1 LAKLCSAGTEAL
13 PDVAPSLTVRAD
25 PGADP
30 REREAI
36 PPNLEED
43 ARMNDSTTLRPPG
56 PSDGN
61 ETASTQEKVQ
71 GAAGEAQEKAREAAG
86 KAQKSLQE
94 QVGQRAAKAGE
105 QVSGTAHDLRSV
117 GEELR
122 KQGKDG
128 PAKIAD
134 RAAEQTEKVGSY
146 LSGTG
151 PDQMLHDVEDF
162 GRQRP
167 WAMLAGGL
175 ALGAVAARFLK
186 ASSRSRY
193 QQRSGAGTASPP
205 SASSPPPAISP
216 APAQP
221 PVSSIPEPAGS
232 PVVGP

>member
-1 LAKLCSAGTEAL
+1 
-13 PDVAPSLTVRAD
+13 
-25 PGADP
+25 
-30 REREAI
+30 
-36 PPNLEED
+36 
-43 ARMNDSTTLRPPG
+43 MNDSTTQRPPG
-56 PSDGN
+56 PSDKDGAA
-61 ETASTQEKVQ
+61 TTQDKVQ
-71 GAAGEAQEKAREAAG
+71 GVTGQAQDKAREAAG
-86 KAQKSLQE
+86 KAQQSLQE
-94 QVGQRAAKAGE
+94 QVDQRTKQAGE
-105 QVSGTAHDLRSV
+105 QVTGTADDLRSV

-193 QQRSGAGTASPP
+193 QQRSTPGSPSGPRALSPSQTQPPTPPRESADRIQAPAPPAGTAGSTPP
-205 SASSPPPAISP
+205 
-216 APAQP
+216 
-221 PVSSIPEPAGS
+221 IPEPAGS
-232 PVVGP
+232 PVVGS

>member
-1 LAKLCSAGTEAL
+1 MSNTA
-13 PDVAPSLTVRAD
+13 VAS
-25 PGADP
+25 
-30 REREAI
+30 
-36 PPNLEED
+36 
-43 ARMNDSTTLRPPG
+43 SPPG
-56 PSDGN
+56 PGDVKEN
-61 ETASTQEKVQ
+61 THAQDKAQ
-71 GAAGEAQEKAREAAG
+71 DIAGEAQDKVREATG
-86 KAQKSLQE
+86 KAQETLQQ
-94 QVGQRAAKAGE
+94 QVDQRAKQAGE
-105 QVSGTAHDLRSV
+105 RVAGTAEDLRSV

-134 RAAEQTEKVGSY
+134 RAAEQTARVGSY

-151 PDQMLHDVEDF
+151 PDEMLHDVEDF

-193 QQRSGAGTASPP
+193 QQRSAM
-205 SASSPPPAISP
+205 SSRPPAVIEGAPRSKP
-216 APAQP
+216 A
-221 PVSSIPEPAGS
+221 VPEPTGS

>member
-1 LAKLCSAGTEAL
+1 MGNATAS
-13 PDVAPSLTVRAD
+13 S
-25 PGADP
+25 
-30 REREAI
+30 I
-36 PPNLEED
+36 
-43 ARMNDSTTLRPPG
+43 PPG
-56 PSDGN
+56 PSDVKEN
-61 ETASTQEKVQ
+61 TQDKQSSQDKVQ
-71 GAAGEAQEKAREAAG
+71 DVAGQAQDKAREAAG
-86 KAQKSLQE
+86 KAQEALQQ
-94 QVGQRAAKAGE
+94 QVEQRAKQAGE
-105 QVSGTAHDLRSV
+105 QVTGTAGDLRSV

-193 QQRSGAGTASPP
+193 QQRS
-205 SASSPPPAISP
+205 ASSSPSRPRPSQVQPPARSTP
-216 APAQP
+216 
-221 PVSSIPEPAGS
+221 SLPEPAGG
-232 PVVGP
+232 PVARP

>member
-1 LAKLCSAGTEAL
+1 MSNATAS
-13 PDVAPSLTVRAD
+13 S
-25 PGADP
+25 
-30 REREAI
+30 I
-36 PPNLEED
+36 
-43 ARMNDSTTLRPPG
+43 PPG
-56 PSDGN
+56 PSDVKEN
-61 ETASTQEKVQ
+61 TQDKVQ
-71 GAAGEAQEKAREAAG
+71 DVAGQAQDKAREAAG
-86 KAQKSLQE
+86 KAQETLQQ
-94 QVGQRAAKAGE
+94 QVDQRAKQAGE
-105 QVSGTAHDLRSV
+105 QVTGTAGDLRTV

-193 QQRSGAGTASPP
+193 RQRSASRDT
-205 SASSPPPAISP
+205 SSPRPTQVQQVQPPARSTP
-216 APAQP
+216 SVPK
-221 PVSSIPEPAGS
+221 PAGS